1 MCQLLTEIEYCRKR
15 MVEFAETYGYHANQ
29 TVVISQYLDILLNL
43 YSKRKS
49 SHLVFENID

>member
-29 TVVISQYLDILLNL
+29 TVVISQYLDILLNI
-43 YSKRKS
+43 YSKRTS
-49 SHLVFENID
+49 THYGFENMD